1 MMSTRIPNS
10 DWYFVLNYESTR
22 KFSVQ
27 HTTPYAN
34 KRRDIVTFAED
45 ATGATDYTTY
55 TGKPLPRFVAEAIWE
70 AITKPSVATRG
81 LPETCEERR

>member
-1 MMSTRIPNS
+1 MSTRIPNS

-55 TGKPLPRFVAEAIWE
+55 TGKPLPAFVANAIWQTIIDAE
-70 AITKPSVATRG
+70 LATRG
-81 LPETCEERR
+81 TSEALK